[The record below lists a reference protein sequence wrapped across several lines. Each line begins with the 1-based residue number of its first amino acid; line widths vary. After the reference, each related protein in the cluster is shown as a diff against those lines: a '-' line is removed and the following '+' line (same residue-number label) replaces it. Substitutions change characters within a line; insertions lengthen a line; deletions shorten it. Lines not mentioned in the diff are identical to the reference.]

1 MAHAQGG
8 APRRPSEHL
17 RQEAGGGR
25 VACSRA
31 ARRSTCK
38 RPARCSGPPAA
49 SRTDCPPGLQWL
61 AMAEFEH
68 HQLSLPRGTTREHAR
83 TVLSVAAAYGGWEL
97 ARYRVWPD
105 GRRQVEVRRRV
116 DPTRPLDAPPLPSFP
131 V

>member
-1 MAHAQGG
+1 
-8 APRRPSEHL
+8 
-17 RQEAGGGR
+17 
-25 VACSRA
+25 
-31 ARRSTCK
+31 
-38 RPARCSGPPAA
+38 
-49 SRTDCPPGLQWL
+49 
-61 AMAEFEH
+61 MAEFEH

-105 GRRQVEVRRRV
+105 GRRQVEVRRKV